1 LNKATA
7 VWTLRLSN
15 ETEVENKEQLKA
27 IIDGCL
33 QNDRRSQEQLFKL
46 FYGKMLPVCIRY
58 VSDRDTAQEVLQEG
72 FIKVFEKL
80 GAFDH
85 KGSFEG
91 WIRRIVANTAIDA
104 IRKSKKDPYRTDND
118 NDFKIGAEDLM
129 VDREEM
135 ETLDLKAQVAM
146 EAVQKLSPA
155 YRAVFNLYVL
165 EEYSHKEIGAILGI
179 SEGTSKSNLAKA
191 KMNLQKI
198 LSEKFMNID

>member
-72 FIKVFEKL
+72 FIKIFEKL

-135 ETLDLKAQVAM
+135 ETLELKAQVAM